1 MDVAE
6 TQTLRSKIYMPVLTM
21 LRDSHGF
28 IKHVWKDGEWDKGE
42 LVQEPYVI
50 LKPHSL

>member
-6 TQTLRSKIYMPVLTM
+6 TQTLRSN
-21 LRDSHGF
+21 GF